1 MREDIVLNER
11 ARALSN
17 VLIAQLETIA
27 TSS

>member
-11 ARALSN
+11 AHALSN